1 MNISRSAV
9 VPLIAAAL
17 AGPVRG
23 QAPAPR
29 TRVVILGVSHSAQLV
44 AESYQPAVFRAFFDR
59 LRPDG
64 VTVER
69 PPEQFARGDQ
79 YEFTYEIQSIVL
91 PYARAHHLPV
101 FPVDWMPPLDDQ
113 LLGWGI
119 DLDRPPVTRPRS
131 GFQGFLVF
139 SDSGTR
145 HLDLF
150 FADGEADRARN
161 RAWYQQ
167 AAPPAP
173 RDLARRLFLYR
184 TFMQARRIQHAARR
198 LGGGTLLVVIGSM
211 HKDELERILAAD
223 STLAIVQPSSIGAPD
238 SAAVGART
246 TAADRLA
253 IATFNLLGLQS
264 TDGGFDRAW
273 LARVMASIEA
283 GPSTPET
290 RLLETRWERLE
301 NRISPIEAALRYAAI
316 GREAPER
323 LRFTWDGVKDRNRI
337 DSYVDPFGN
346 LDVARRAWLEAA
358 REYLAA
364 GRSADAASCR
374 RRVEEG
380 LPAGQLAQLEAYWRE
395 YLTPGR

>member
-9 VPLIAAAL
+9 LALIPAL
-17 AGPVRG
+17 LSGPVAGPT
-23 QAPAPR
+23 ASR

-44 AESYQPAVFRAFFDR
+44 AESYQPAEFRAFFDR
-59 LRPDG
+59 LHPDA

-113 LLGWGI
+113 LLGWGS
-119 DLDRPPVTRPRS
+119 DLDRPPVVRPRS

-139 SDSGTR
+139 ADTATR
-145 HLDLF
+145 HLPLF
-150 FADGEADRARN
+150 FADQEADRAEN

-184 TFMQARRIQHAARR
+184 TFMQSRRIRHAAEQVR
-198 LGGGTLLVVIGSM
+198 GGTLLVVIGSM

-223 STLAIVQPSSIGAPD
+223 PTLEIVQPSAIGRPD
-238 SAAVGART
+238 PAAVAGQVT
-246 TAADRLA
+246 ETDRLA

-264 TDGGFDRAW
+264 TEAGYDRAW
-273 LARVMASIEA
+273 LGRVVAALDA
-283 GPSTPET
+283 GPSSPET
-290 RLLETRWERLE
+290 RLLDTRWQRLE
-301 NRISPIEAALRYAAI
+301 NRISPIEAALRYAGI
-316 GREAPER
+316 GREAPAGV
-323 LRFTWDGVKDRNRI
+323 RFTWDGVKDRSRI
-337 DSYVDPFGN
+337 DSYFDPFGN
-346 LDVARRAWLEAA
+346 LDVGRRAWLEAA

-364 GRSADAASCR
+364 GRPADAAEAR
-374 RRVEEG
+374 RRVEDG
-380 LPAGQLAQLEAYWRE
+380 LTTGQRAQLDAYWRE
-395 YLTPGR
+395 YLAPGD